1 MALNKFTEPQKAFI
15 RKLMPGQRAT
25 GVVRSFQDFG
35 AFVSIGPVNGLLH
48 NKNIRWARTTD
59 PEEVL
64 RKGQKIEV
72 VILDVDYEKYRVS
85 LGLKQLQP
93 DPWDT
98 FSENFGVGDKVAG
111 TVTRVMPYGAI
122 LEIVP
127 GVEGLLHR
135 SQVKDTDEHDPGF
148 SPEED
153 DVYEV
158 QIVEL
163 DRTEKKLKVAL
174 V

>member
-1 MALNKFTEPQKAFI
+1 MALNKFTDSQKAFI

-25 GVVRSFQDFG
+25 GFVRSFKDFG

-48 NKNIRWARTTD
+48 NKNIRWARTSD

-72 VILDVDYEKYRVS
+72 VILEVDYEKFRVS
-85 LGLKQLQP
+85 LGMKQLQA

-111 TVTRVMPYGAI
+111 TVTRVLPYGAV

-127 GVEGLLHR
+127 GVEALLHKA
-135 SQVKDTDEHDPGF
+135 QVQDTDTDQF
-148 SPEED
+148 NPETD

-158 QIVEL
+158 QIIEI
-163 DRTEKKLKVAL
+163 DRMEKKLKVGL
-174 V
+174 T

>member
-1 MALNKFTEPQKAFI
+1 MALNKFTEAQKAFI

-25 GVVRSFQDFG
+25 GTVRSFKDFG

-48 NKNIRWARTTD
+48 NKNIRWARTSD

-64 RKGQKIEV
+64 RKGQRIEV
-72 VILDVDYEKYRVS
+72 VILDVDYERYRVS

-98 FSENFGVGDKVAG
+98 FSGNFGTGDKVAG
-111 TVTRVMPYGAI
+111 TVTRVLPYGAV

-135 SQVKDTDEHDPGF
+135 DQVKNDTDEPGSF
-148 SPEED
+148 NPVIDE
-153 DVYEV
+153 VYEV
-158 QIVEL
+158 EIVEM
-163 DRTEKKLKVAL
+163 DRSAKMLKVGLA
-174 V
+174 